1 MGSRV
6 LWRRSA
12 TAVGVY
18 GATLLGIAGTVVAA
32 RELGKTGFGDF
43 TVAVSAYAFFQLLLD
58 LTVEE
63 ALVKFGFRYAT
74 AEDWPRFRRLFE
86 IAVSFK
92 VIGGVAAAL
101 CLLAAAPLAGAIFG
115 RDRLAASF
123 VAIAA
128 LPIAQALENIGA
140 SVFILRSR
148 YDLRA
153 YFQTLDMGL
162 RLAGIAIGAAYG
174 AWQACVGMLV
184 AQVLSTSA
192 LCAAG
197 LVLLRRFPRAEP
209 APLGAD
215 RVEFRRFLVSS
226 TLGSTLV
233 SMRGTLSTLI
243 VGAVVAP
250 VQAGYFR
257 IAQAP
262 VTALDAASS
271 PARLILLTEQT
282 RDYERG
288 RHDRMYRLLW
298 RYIAGTAALM
308 LVVVPFAWWAM
319 PWLVTFVNGEQYRPA
334 AEAARVLL
342 LVAALRFVWGWT
354 KSFPVSIG
362 RPNLRIWAH
371 SIEIAVLVPLT
382 FVFADRWGATGA
394 AVAMVVSTAVFALT
408 WTVLLVQVR
417 RGGAATVPAGA

>member
-1 MGSRV
+1 
-6 LWRRSA
+6 
-12 TAVGVY
+12 
-18 GATLLGIAGTVVAA
+18 
-32 RELGKTGFGDF
+32 
-43 TVAVSAYAFFQLLLD
+43 
-58 LTVEE
+58 
-63 ALVKFGFRYAT
+63 
-74 AEDWPRFRRLFE
+74 
-86 IAVSFK
+86 
-92 VIGGVAAAL
+92 
-101 CLLAAAPLAGAIFG
+101 
-115 RDRLAASF
+115 
-123 VAIAA
+123 
-128 LPIAQALENIGA
+128 
-140 SVFILRSR
+140 
-148 YDLRA
+148 
-153 YFQTLDMGL
+153 
-162 RLAGIAIGAAYG
+162 
-174 AWQACVGMLV
+174 MLV

>member
-18 GATLLGIAGTVVAA
+18 GATLLGIAGTVAAA
-32 RELGKTGFGDF
+32 RELGTDGFGRF
-43 TVAVSAYAFFQLLLD
+43 TVAVAAYAFFQLLLD

-63 ALVKFGFRYAT
+63 ALVKFGFRYST

-86 IAVSFK
+86 LAVAFK
-92 VIGGVAAAL
+92 AIGGIAAAL
-101 CLLAAAPLAGAIFG
+101 FLLAAAPLSDTIFG
-115 RDRLAASF
+115 HHHLAPAF

-128 LPIAQALENIGA
+128 LPIAQSLENVGA
-140 SVFILRSR
+140 AVFILRSR

-153 YFQTLDMGL
+153 YFQALDMAL
-162 RLAGIAIGAAYG
+162 RLAGIAIGAAFG
-174 AWQACVGMLV
+174 VWEACLGMVV
-184 AQVLSTSA
+184 AQTVSTSA
-192 LCAAG
+192 ICAAG
-197 LVLLRRFPRAEP
+197 ARLLRRFPRARP

-215 RVEFRRFLVSS
+215 RTEFRRFLVSS

-243 VGAVVAP
+243 VGGVVTP

-282 RDYERG
+282 RDYESG
-288 RHDRMYRLLW
+288 AHDRMYRLLW
-298 RYIAGTAALM
+298 RYIGGTAALM
-308 LVVVPFAWWAM
+308 VVAVPLLWWAM
-319 PWLVTFVNGEQYRPA
+319 PWLVTFVNGSQYRPA

-371 SIEIAVLVPLT
+371 GIEIAVLVPLT

-394 AVAMVVSTAVFALT
+394 AVAMVVSTGVFAAVWIVMLA
-408 WTVLLVQVR
+408 QIR
-417 RGGAATVPAGA
+417 RGRPQTMPVRA